1 MSKTSHSLN
10 TWSKMSGGRS
20 INSVASRCIN
30 VEVFDANPQMRPRG
44 LVVEID
50 RGLPNRQGYRST
62 RAGFMIDWFRTEL
75 SALGYQDYPSGLHPY
90 HVQGFPDASA
100 RKTRFSY
107 TEFPSFHYSRS
118 GLVRLQ
124 GLAEHHRF
132 QSRPMERSVEKHKN
146 LVWRGLRTGVRQ
158 GTVRKTTASR
168 SSSPQCTAWPSS
180 VQNSVQVAP
189 PYPNK
194 MDQQPQPQARFLPCT
209 RSRYSHLP
217 YLLPRTHYL
226 SIR

>member
-50 RGLPNRQGYRST
+50 RELPNRQGYGST
-62 RAGFMIDWFRTEL
+62 RAKFIIIWFRAEL
-75 SALGYQDYPSGLHPY
+75 SALGYQDHPFGTHPY

-100 RKTRFSY
+100 RKTHLSY
-107 TEFPSFHYSRS
+107 TELPSFHYSRS

-124 GLAEHHRF
+124 SLAEYHRF
-132 QSRPMERSVEKHKN
+132 
-146 LVWRGLRTGVRQ
+146 
-158 GTVRKTTASR
+158 
-168 SSSPQCTAWPSS
+168 
-180 VQNSVQVAP
+180 
-189 PYPNK
+189 
-194 MDQQPQPQARFLPCT
+194 
-209 RSRYSHLP
+209 
-217 YLLPRTHYL
+217 
-226 SIR
+226 